1 MNWNSLLGLDALT
14 ARWRA
19 VAIETA
25 IAAEDRVDLARLE
38 WREHKRSLQTLLIL
52 VVALGG
58 LTVVALVILSLALVV
73 QFWDTPHRATVAWC
87 LGGGWTLIWA
97 LALWRLL
104 AVVRQLSKPFA
115 LTRNELKTDWQALKV
130 KL

>member
-1 MNWNSLLGLDALT
+1 M

-38 WREHKRSLQTLLIL
+38 WQEYKRSMQTLLIL
-52 VVALGG
+52 VVTLGG
-58 LTVVALVILSLALVV
+58 LTVVALLILSLALVV
-73 QFWDTPHRATVAWC
+73 QFWGTPYRITVAWC
-87 LGGGWTLIWA
+87 LGGGWLLIWA

-115 LTRNELKTDWQALKV
+115 LTRNELMTDWQALKV